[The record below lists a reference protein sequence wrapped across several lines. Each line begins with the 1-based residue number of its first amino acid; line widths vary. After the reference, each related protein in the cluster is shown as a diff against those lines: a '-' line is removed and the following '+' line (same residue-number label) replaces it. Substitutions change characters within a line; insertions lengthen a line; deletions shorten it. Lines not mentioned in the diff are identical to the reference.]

1 MFPHK
6 NKKTGFWLRKARSY
20 PYIVI
25 FKPLKISS
33 LVVEYL
39 PRTWFFYMIFWYFF
53 LLLLWSSIWHQL
65 FLLLATF
72 VFGSMEKSTTCVTPG
87 IRDFGHWSWKVSH
100 DAHNLQPFD
109 GLIKKK
115 TKAVAISHLGT
126 TMWLTIYFDR
136 IDVSEG
142 TDINKASA
150 SKERDI
156 CQYWY
161 FLNYS
166 FRF

>member
-1 MFPHK
+1 MLPHK

-72 VFGSMEKSTTCVTPG
+72 VFGPMEKSTTCVTLG

-115 TKAVAISHLGT
+115 QKRWPFPIWAQLCGWLYISIE
-126 TMWLTIYFDR
+126 LTFL
-136 IDVSEG
+136 
-142 TDINKASA
+142 
-150 SKERDI
+150 KELI
-156 CQYWY
+156 LIKQVHQKSVI
-161 FLNYS
+161 FVNIGIS
-166 FRF
+166 